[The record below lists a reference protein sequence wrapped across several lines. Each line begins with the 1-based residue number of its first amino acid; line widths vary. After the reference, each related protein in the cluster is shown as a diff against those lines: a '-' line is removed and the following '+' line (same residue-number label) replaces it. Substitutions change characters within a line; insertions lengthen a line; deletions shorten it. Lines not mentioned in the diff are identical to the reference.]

1 MFIIKKKEKFFLLL
15 LAYSVKSNFPVTIIT
30 IKSIRFKNQP
40 QPIAT
45 NNTKTTICTGCLV
58 LNITDNLTNNSTI
71 HPTKWFR
78 NSHKSTRANNIVKM
92 IYGYI
97 SRNRNKL

>member
-1 MFIIKKKEKFFLLL
+1 MKRRSFLYSFFLS
-15 LAYSVKSNFPVTIIT
+15 YSVKSNLPVTIIT
-30 IKSIRFKNQP
+30 INSIRFKNHP

-71 HPTKWFR
+71 HPTKGFR